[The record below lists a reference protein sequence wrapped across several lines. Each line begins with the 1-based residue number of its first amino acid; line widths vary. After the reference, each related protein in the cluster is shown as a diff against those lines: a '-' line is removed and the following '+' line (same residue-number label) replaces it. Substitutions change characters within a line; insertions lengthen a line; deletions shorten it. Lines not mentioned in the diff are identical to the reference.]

1 MRRRKSDEK
10 TWNFG
15 ERKDARE
22 EAQEHFILQADKNND
37 LFKAQRIYRMNREL
51 DWETKEE
58 EVEAEK
64 KRRIYKKQVT
74 RVKDKSQGNRME
86 I

>member
-15 ERKDARE
+15 EGKGTRE
-22 EAQEHFILQADKNND
+22 EHFILQADKNND